1 MRHLKKGRKFGRP
14 KKVRRALVKSLI
26 RSMVLYG
33 KMETT
38 LARAKEVR
46 ILIEKLL
53 TKAKKGDLASR
64 RSIRAWLTP
73 EGTASFFKLAS
84 RYQNRRGGY
93 TRITRTR
100 PRAHDRAQMAVLEFV
115 E

>member
-1 MRHLKKGRKFGRP
+1 MRHLKKGRKFGRR
-14 KKVRRALVKSLI
+14 KKVRQALVKSLV
-26 RSMVLYG
+26 RSLVLHG

-38 LARAKEVR
+38 MARAKEIR
-46 ILIEKLL
+46 ILVEKLL
-53 TKAKKGDLASR
+53 TKAKKGGLASR
-64 RSIRAWLTP
+64 RSVRAWLNP
-73 EGTASFFKLAS
+73 EGTEGLFKIAS
-84 RYQNRRGGY
+84 RYENRRGGY